1 MSETPDSRKEPKEVS
16 SPPLVSPSQVT
27 VAGDSS
33 QTINI
38 SGPSP
43 ETVSIGKSAA
53 QTASASPAGAPPLPP
68 SALGDSGATLA
79 LPPSAAFD
87 SGATLPLHGN
97 GDSGATLPL
106 PPSAAFD
113 SGATLPLHGN
123 GDSGATL
130 PLPSAGM
137 ASNAT
142 LESPS
147 VGPTIDPVTGREI
160 PYVSGY
166 DILGELGRGGMG
178 VVYKARQRKLN
189 RLVALKMVL
198 AGGHAGPEQLAR
210 FQIEAQ
216 AVAALQHPNI
226 VQIYEVGE
234 SDSLPHFSLEYVDG
248 APLDKALAGKPQVPK
263 DAARLLE
270 TLSHAMHFAHQHGI
284 VHRDLKPANILVSSE
299 GVPKITDFGLAKQ
312 LEGDSSQTKEGALM
326 GTPSYM
332 APEQARGE
340 FKDLGPAADVY
351 SLGAMLYEMLVGR
364 PPFLGATP
372 FETIFQV
379 IKEEPVPPSRLIPK
393 LPQDIETICLKC
405 LQKEPSKRY
414 ATAELLA
421 EDCRRFVSGEPILSR
436 PISPVE
442 RLWRWCRRNPRVAG
456 LIATVASLLVVVAI
470 GSTVSALTIAQERN
484 QKEEQRQQAVDARIE
499 AEAASR
505 IAEEQTVIAVA
516 AKKEADDN
524 ATVATAQSSLAL
536 DTMNILVDKVQKQ
549 LEDAPRTQKLK
560 RELLETAMEGL
571 KAVSKAGEGSKSI
584 EATILIAHMKMGNMF
599 RQLGATEE
607 AMKEFAAA
615 NAIARRRATDNP
627 DSDFSQLNLASVLMN
642 QGDMTQEHRRDMDA
656 ALELYRESLTIW
668 QSLLTNPQSPEGP
681 RRPDPDTIK
690 QQLSEANTRVAIT
703 LLRQGDPAGSMPFLQ
718 KAIEIRRELVEVY
731 PEEESLRMDLARSYN
746 AVGEVSFLLGDI
758 GQARIYY
765 DDCLALRESMVKAS
779 PDNLRLQNELA
790 EACANYGD
798 LCLRNG
804 DNDAAASHF
813 GRCLEL
819 FQKLQHDDDQNV
831 DYQFSVAS
839 AFYRFGSLA
848 ERRGDTAT
856 ATDNF
861 TRCLELREK
870 MATADPSNDAR
881 QMELMLALAHCGNH
895 TRAAEIAETIRAG
908 KSDPELLFEVA
919 RCYAQCAAAVRVADA
934 PKADTYAAQAIQALG
949 EAIDDG
955 YGDKVAFRTD
965 PDLDPIRGL
974 AGYEALAPRLEK
986 P

>member
-456 LIATVASLLVVVAI
+456 LIATVASLLVV
-470 GSTVSALTIAQERN
+470 
-484 QKEEQRQQAVDARIE
+484 
-499 AEAASR
+499 
-505 IAEEQTVIAVA
+505 
-516 AKKEADDN
+516 
-524 ATVATAQSSLAL
+524 
-536 DTMNILVDKVQKQ
+536 
-549 LEDAPRTQKLK
+549 
-560 RELLETAMEGL
+560 
-571 KAVSKAGEGSKSI
+571 
-584 EATILIAHMKMGNMF
+584 
-599 RQLGATEE
+599 
-607 AMKEFAAA
+607 
-615 NAIARRRATDNP
+615 
-627 DSDFSQLNLASVLMN
+627 
-642 QGDMTQEHRRDMDA
+642 
-656 ALELYRESLTIW
+656 
-668 QSLLTNPQSPEGP
+668 
-681 RRPDPDTIK
+681 
-690 QQLSEANTRVAIT
+690 
-703 LLRQGDPAGSMPFLQ
+703 
-718 KAIEIRRELVEVY
+718 
-731 PEEESLRMDLARSYN
+731 
-746 AVGEVSFLLGDI
+746 
-758 GQARIYY
+758 
-765 DDCLALRESMVKAS
+765 
-779 PDNLRLQNELA
+779 
-790 EACANYGD
+790 
-798 LCLRNG
+798 
-804 DNDAAASHF
+804 
-813 GRCLEL
+813 
-819 FQKLQHDDDQNV
+819 
-831 DYQFSVAS
+831 
-839 AFYRFGSLA
+839 
-848 ERRGDTAT
+848 
-856 ATDNF
+856 
-861 TRCLELREK
+861 
-870 MATADPSNDAR
+870 
-881 QMELMLALAHCGNH
+881 
-895 TRAAEIAETIRAG
+895 
-908 KSDPELLFEVA
+908 
-919 RCYAQCAAAVRVADA
+919 
-934 PKADTYAAQAIQALG
+934 
-949 EAIDDG
+949 
-955 YGDKVAFRTD
+955 
-965 PDLDPIRGL
+965 
-974 AGYEALAPRLEK
+974 
-986 P
+986 